1 MGIST
6 QTETIGRGKM
16 LQLIKSAFY
25 EKWNCSFETQN
36 STFYA

>member
-1 MGIST
+1 MFEMGIST

-25 EKWNCSFETQN
+25 EK
-36 STFYA
+36 

>member
-1 MGIST
+1 MFKMGIST

-25 EKWNCSFETQN
+25 EK
-36 STFYA
+36 